1 MDLLVKLYDLTAD
14 AVLDARLAAADIT
27 LRPVL
32 PPELHVV
39 RDWIVAQFGQGWA
52 SEATVAICRQPV
64 GCQIAVRGRQLLGFA
79 CHDATARGF
88 FGPTGVLDSE
98 RGQGI
103 GRALLIKVLLAM
115 RAEGYGYAVI
125 GGAGPVA
132 FYRHAVGAIP
142 IEGSAPG
149 LYAGLLTSGT

>member
-1 MDLLVKLYDLTAD
+1 MDMLVKLYDLTAD
-14 AVLDARLAAADIT
+14 AALDARLAAAGVT
-27 LRPVL
+27 LRPAL

-39 RDWIVAQFGQGWA
+39 TDWITAQFGRGWA

-103 GRALLIKVLLAM
+103 GKALLIKALLAM

-125 GGAGPVA
+125 GGAGPVD

-142 IEGSAPG
+142 IEGSVPG

>member
-14 AVLDARLAAADIT
+14 AALDARLAIAGIT
-27 LRPVL
+27 LRRAL
-32 PPELHVV
+32 PPEMHVV
-39 RDWIVAQFGQGWA
+39 TDWIATQFGRGWA

-103 GRALLIKVLLAM
+103 GRALLLKALLAM

-125 GGAGPVA
+125 GGAGPVD

-142 IEGSAPG
+142 IEGSVPG